1 MPRYRTEP
9 HDAQAPFRDPGQA
22 EGDGPEL
29 ESMDTTYADDGNEI
43 FFVSGYS
50 AREISQR
57 RHQEQG
63 GTIWVNSVS
72 RKIVRHDCR
81 RMGVGKNRI
90 AEPVSG
96 AWPTFSN
103 SAFWNGKRALAGCE
117 DPLYGVA
124 PIAFRERSYPHS
136 NRRRPAL
143 EMVNRVLARIAG

>member
-29 ESMDTTYADDGNEI
+29 ESVDTTYADDGNEI

-57 RHQEQG
+57 RHQENG

-72 RKIVRHDCR
+72 RKIVRHDYQYATNAPVYYAVHPSPIYTLIR
-81 RMGVGKNRI
+81 RDGK
-90 AEPVSG
+90 VL
-96 AWPTFSN
+96 
-103 SAFWNGKRALAGCE
+103 RA
-117 DPLYGVA
+117 YW
-124 PIAFRERSYPHS
+124 
-136 NRRRPAL
+136 PAL
-143 EMVNRVLARIAG
+143 GE